1 MTTNPRTIATTARG
15 TVIIGSGLAL
25 GILTAH
31 MYGQAA
37 LSAAESNSAT
47 TAAATSAK
55 PKVVTVTRTKHVKSD
70 PIIVYRKV
78 PSGSGSSGSTYV
90 PPSST
95 SSSGGSS
102 GGGGN
107 TAPAP
112 AAPQPAA
119 PAAPPAANSGAS

>member
-1 MTTNPRTIATTARG
+1 MATAARG

-37 LSAAESNSAT
+37 LSA
-47 TAAATSAK
+47 TAADSPAAAAKSAK

-70 PIIVYRKV
+70 PIIVYREV
-78 PSGSGSSGSTYV
+78 PAGSTGGSYV
-90 PPSST
+90 PPST
-95 SSSGGSS
+95 SGGSS
-102 GGGGN
+102 GGGGGY

-112 AAPQPAA
+112 SAPKPAA